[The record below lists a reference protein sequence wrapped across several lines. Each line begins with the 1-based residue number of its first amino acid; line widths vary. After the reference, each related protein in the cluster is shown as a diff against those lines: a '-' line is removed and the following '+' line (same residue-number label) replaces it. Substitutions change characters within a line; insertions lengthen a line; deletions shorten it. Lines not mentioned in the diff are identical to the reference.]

1 MTSLPS
7 SAAVLAASGNTGAML
22 THQRA
27 MGLERRL
34 SVTAPGGAGGWARAE
49 GGRRRSPGLAV
60 ARQAVGAK
68 LGAVR
73 DQRRQV
79 GDRLDRPRLCD
90 PDEAVRVEVVAE
102 QERGVV
108 VGRREQARAAVVQQV
123 ALVDRLQPERVPLL
137 AERREDRLG
146 LALAG
151 GAQGVS
157 PKRALGGRL
166 LRDRPPEVQRYS
178 QPASSFV
185 Q

>member
-1 MTSLPS
+1 
-7 SAAVLAASGNTGAML
+7 
-22 THQRA
+22 

>member
-7 SAAVLAASGNTGAML
+7 SAAVLTASGITGAML

-27 MGLERRL
+27 MGLERRFG
-34 SVTAPGGAGGWARAE
+34 VTAPGGTGGGARAE
-49 GGRRRSPGLAV
+49 SGRRRGPGLAV
-60 ARQAVGAK
+60 AAQAVGSQ
-68 LGAVR
+68 LGAVG
-73 DQRRQV
+73 DQRSQV
-79 GDRLDRPRLCD
+79 GDGFDRPRLRD

-108 VGRREQARAAVVQQV
+108 VGRRKQARAAVVEQV

-157 PKRALGGRL
+157 PERALGGRL
-166 LRDRPPEVQRYS
+166 LRDRPPQVDGYS

>member
-1 MTSLPS
+1 
-7 SAAVLAASGNTGAML
+7 ML
-22 THQRA
+22 TDQRA
-27 MGLERRL
+27 MGLERRFGA
-34 SVTAPGGAGGWARAE
+34 TAPGEAGGRACAE
-49 GGRRRSPGLAV
+49 GCRRRGPNLAV
-60 ARQAVGAK
+60 ARQAIRPQ

-73 DQRRQV
+73 DQRGQV
-79 GDRLDRPRLCD
+79 GNSLDRPGLGD
-90 PDEAVRVEVVAE
+90 ADEAVRVEVVAE

-108 VGRREQARAAVVQQV
+108 VGRREQARAAVVEEV

-157 PKRALGGRL
+157 PERALGRRL
-166 LRDRPPEVQRYS
+166 LRDRLPEIDRYS